1 MKLKQ
6 LSIPIENSP
15 ERIHAYTNTL
25 GERGVN
31 LRAMNLVDTGD
42 FGELRI
48 LVSNVALARQI
59 LMEQG
64 IAARVDD
71 VVAVEIEDRPGQ
83 FSRLLGHLIQAGITI
98 TYAYACAGP
107 NSGKAVMVF
116 RFSDNDRAIE
126 TLSSQGTRILDFQ
139 SFGITQAA
147 A

>member
-6 LSIPIENSP
+6 ISIPIENSP
-15 ERIHAYTNTL
+15 ERIHGFTRTL

-48 LVSNVALARQI
+48 LVSDVASARQI
-59 LMEQG
+59 LMEKG
-64 IAARVDD
+64 IAARVDN
-71 VVAVEIEDRPGQ
+71 VVAVEIEDQPGQ
-83 FSRLLGHLIQAGITI
+83 FSNLLGLLLESGITI
-98 TYAYACAGP
+98 TYAYACAGL

-116 RFSDNDRAIE
+116 RFSDNDRAIKA
-126 TLSSQGTRILDFQ
+126 LQDNAVRILDFQ